1 MAILKYDTCDVCDEK
16 RPDIVIKEE
25 ESRLRICPDCYENYP
40 IKENDED
47 KYN

>member
-25 ESRLRICPDCYENYP
+25 ESRLRICPDCDENYK
-40 IKENDED
+40 KENNED
-47 KYN
+47 KYD

>member
-1 MAILKYDTCDVCDEK
+1 MILEYDTCDVCDEK

-25 ESRLRICPDCYENYP
+25 ESRLGICPDCYENYP